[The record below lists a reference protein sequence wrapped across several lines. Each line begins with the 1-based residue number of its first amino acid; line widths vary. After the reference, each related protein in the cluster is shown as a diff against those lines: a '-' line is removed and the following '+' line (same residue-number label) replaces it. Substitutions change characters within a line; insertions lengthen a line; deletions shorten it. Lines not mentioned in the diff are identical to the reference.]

1 MLIMSRNRDALVN
14 LERANGIYIDPW
26 DDDAERKTSEIY
38 AAFGVT
44 YPEDICTL
52 GVYETERAK
61 EILKDIADR
70 QGISTYY
77 MPEEWYN
84 WLNSCCV

>member
-1 MLIMSRNRDALVN
+1 MLIMNRNRNALVN

-26 DDDAERKTSEIY
+26 DDDSERKTSEIY
-38 AAFGVT
+38 AAFGVM

-52 GVYETERAK
+52 GVYETGRAK
-61 EILKDIADR
+61 EILKEIAEK

-77 MPEEWYN
+77 MPEE
-84 WLNSCCV
+84 